1 MKDDTRFFENED
13 DDILGEFLIE
23 DVDDIDV
30 IIMPKTKLKKEE
42 VLEDYYQKIK
52 RCKNKKEL
60 MNVLDNFYTVVYEL
74 AGIEREI
81 NYLQVRAKVL
91 EYEIEQL
98 NKPMEE

>member
-1 MKDDTRFFENED
+1 MKDDIRVFENED